1 MPFISKEHFEQQEKT
16 REIQQKIAS
25 KKEQHMINETAKA
38 PKEKGLG
45 MQQAMKVMKADMKLR
60 RELEPPKPK
69 PISLSDI
76 KKQLEINDY
85 IETKREEEIEMIVND
100 AETKEIRN
108 EFMSVLAMPMK
119 GINQRKLF
127 QYKLEN
133 SNTIN
138 NYINENVLFR
148 MFNRCNSHLKFAAVY
163 GMKYCQ
169 TLKEYNDYVNQAESF
184 LQQQQS
190 MKEQQVVQEQKVD
203 VENTNQKKE
212 TESESS
218 DESSIASTA
227 KPPEQELNEE
237 L

>member
-1 MPFISKEHFEQQEKT
+1 MPFVSKEHFEQQEKT
-16 REIQQKIAS
+16 REIQQKIAN
-25 KKEQHMINETAKA
+25 KKEQNMINETAKA

-76 KKQLEINDY
+76 KKQLEINEY
-85 IETKREEEIEMIVND
+85 IEHKKEEEIEMIVND
-100 AETKEIRN
+100 EETQEIRN

-119 GINQRKLF
+119 GQNQRKLF
-127 QYKLEN
+127 QYKLEK

-148 MFNRCNSHLKFAAVY
+148 MFNKCNSHLKFAAVY
-163 GMKYCQ
+163 GMKFAQ
-169 TLKEYNDYVNQAESF
+169 TLKEYDEYMLQIQN
-184 LQQQQS
+184 LQQQQEQMIKQQS
-190 MKEQQVVQEQKVD
+190 KPKEKEKDSKECQCEDPDDKAQEQEKV
-203 VENTNQKKE
+203 
-212 TESESS
+212 
-218 DESSIASTA
+218 
-227 KPPEQELNEE
+227 EE